1 MSVLYRL
8 VEKGSNMHAL
18 QHAENKLH
26 GHMYMY
32 IIIVFNISKLMRT
45 LDTYTTSSSLACLSC
60 SLRLCEVIM
69 VYSVHAVQKN

>member
-1 MSVLYRL
+1 
-8 VEKGSNMHAL
+8 
-18 QHAENKLH
+18 
-26 GHMYMY
+26 MYMY
-32 IIIVFNISKLMRT
+32 ICTYTYIHYVHVYNYSVISKLMRT